1 MAGGRFTTTQ
11 TRGTIMTA
19 EPGKESGHELVEA
32 FIDGLIHDILTEAGQ
47 PTAAVRR
54 SPMTALIETAITSPP
69 SKVSRT
75 SMIERLMLSQ
85 AIASELADALAPALA
100 EALTP
105 EIMKA
110 LEHYTTGEP
119 PGKEEAPAV
128 GAKEAKESKERAQKT
143 ETK

>member
-1 MAGGRFTTTQ
+1 MTGGRFTTTQ

-19 EPGKESGHELVEA
+19 EPGKDPGHEMVEA

-69 SKVSRT
+69 NKVSRT
-75 SMIERLMLSQ
+75 SMVERLLLSQ
-85 AIASELADALAPALA
+85 TIASTLADALAPALA
-100 EALTP
+100 ETLTP

-119 PGKEEAPAV
+119 PGKEEATAA
-128 GAKEAKESKERAQKT
+128 GTKERAQKT
-143 ETK
+143 EAK